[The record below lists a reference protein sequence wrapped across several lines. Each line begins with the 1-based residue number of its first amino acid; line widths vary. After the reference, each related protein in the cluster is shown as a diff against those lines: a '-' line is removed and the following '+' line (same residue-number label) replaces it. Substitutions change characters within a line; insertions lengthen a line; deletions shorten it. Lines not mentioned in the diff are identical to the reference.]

1 MKMEPDFNDVV
12 SWRREQLVR
21 SGFARR
27 VALQLAADER
37 YDLHTLLE
45 LVNGGCTPELA
56 VRIVAPLDET
66 AAAA

>member
-1 MKMEPDFNDVV
+1 MEPDFNDVV

-21 SGFARR
+21 SGFSRR
-27 VALQLAADER
+27 VALQLAADPR
-37 YDLHTLLE
+37 YDLHALLE